1 MPASNELPSVAV
13 VLVNYNS
20 AADTI
25 ACVESLQTMPWPNL
39 RIIVVDNASQ
49 DDSVSRLKALEPAI
63 TLIASPINTG
73 FSGGNNLAF
82 NHLQTDIPDYV
93 WVLNNDTTVMP
104 DTLTHLVRMAQ
115 QHPNSLVGPR
125 IEYPDGRFQRVGN
138 HLNRWTGRLKDYPE
152 KGVQDGQVV
161 ECLSGCS
168 MLIPAACLALIK
180 GFNDDY
186 FLYCEDND
194 LCYRAAEHGYVSR
207 IALQAKVIHKE
218 GATTGKQPAARVY
231 YYHRNR
237 LRLARHV
244 CHGGQW
250 TLVQLYSQYR
260 LWRAKMKAKPV
271 QVSVKESNPN
281 ASSPKTLTEADIMQ
295 MAYHDFAQG
304 VVGPCPHP
312 L

>member
-1 MPASNELPSVAV
+1 MTPTPQPTPSVAV
-13 VLVNYNS
+13 VLINYNS
-20 AADTI
+20 AADTL
-25 ACVESLQTMPWPNL
+25 ACVESLQAMPWPGL

-49 DDSVSRLKALEPAI
+49 DDSVVKLRALEPAI
-63 TLIASPINTG
+63 TLIASPTNTG

-82 NHLQTDIPDYV
+82 NYLKTDMPDYV

-104 DTLTHLVRMAQ
+104 DTLSHLVQMAQ
-115 QHPNSLVGPR
+115 RFPGSMIGPR

-138 HLNRWTGRLKDYPE
+138 KLNRWTGRLKDYAE
-152 KGVQDGQVV
+152 SRIKDGQVV

-168 MLIPAACLALIK
+168 MLIPATCLDLIK

-194 LCYRAAEHGYVSR
+194 LCYRAADHGVTCR
-207 IALQAKVIHKE
+207 IALQAKVRHKE

-250 TLVQLYSQYR
+250 TLIQLYSQYR
-260 LWRAKMKAKPV
+260 LWRAKLKAKPI
-271 QVSVKESNPN
+271 QVSG
-281 ASSPKTLTEADIMQ
+281 ASPQAALTEADIMQ